1 MSQSKILF
9 VDDQPSLLNAMA
21 RHFESRFEVHTAI
34 GGAIGLEAIEET
46 AFAVVVSDMQMP
58 GMNGIEFL
66 QQVRERAPDT
76 VRVMLT
82 SNDDQQTA
90 VEAVNEGAVFRFLN
104 KPCQAEE
111 LERVLDLAVE
121 QYHLVTAEKELLEGT
136 LRGSIKLLTD
146 ILSMV
151 APKSFGRALI
161 MQEYA
166 RVLAHELR
174 LERAWELELA
184 AMFSVVAYVTVPAE
198 TLARLGRGQALS
210 QSEQAML
217 MRLPESASKLLENI
231 PRMESVRRILYYHQK
246 HFDGEG
252 FPDDSVHGE
261 TIPLESRLLK
271 IIADLVRLEARGLD
285 KAGAFAEMNGRL
297 GWYDPNLLMGA
308 EAAFGAL
315 LDDEGQVETQSVTVP
330 GLRPGQ
336 RLLSNIEAENGMML
350 YHAGNLITEA
360 IIERINNYH
369 VVSGIREPIDVMIP
383 VSDVGDAAEPAV
395 AAGPDAGPA
404 DQASAD

>member
-1 MSQSKILF
+1 MNKAKILF

-21 RHFESRFEVHTAI
+21 RHFDAMFDVHTAI
-34 GGAIGLEAIEET
+34 GGEIGLREIEATE
-46 AFAVVVSDMQMP
+46 FAVIVSDMQMP

-66 QQVRERAPDT
+66 RRARRRSPDT
-76 VRVMLT
+76 IRVMLT

-111 LERVLDLAVE
+111 LERVLALAVE
-121 QYHLVTAEKELLEGT
+121 QYRLVTAEKELLEGT
-136 LRGSIKLLTD
+136 LRGSIRLLTD

-166 RVLAHELR
+166 RVLADELQ

-198 TLARLGRGQALS
+198 TLSRLGRGQALS
-210 QSEQAML
+210 SEEQAML

-246 HFDGEG
+246 HFDGQG
-252 FPDDSVHGE
+252 FPEGGAGGE
-261 TIPLESRLLK
+261 QIPLESRLLK
-271 IIADLVRLEARGLD
+271 IIADLVRLEARGMSKVD
-285 KAGAFAEMNGRL
+285 AFARMHERQ

-308 EAAFGAL
+308 ESAFGAL
-315 LDDEGQVETQSVTVP
+315 DADGERAESVSVTVP

-336 RLLSNIEAENGMML
+336 RLLSNIEAENGTLL
-350 YHAGNLITEA
+350 YHAGNVITEA
-360 IIERINNYH
+360 IIERINNH
-369 VVSGIREPIDVMIP
+369 HLVTGIREPIEVMDP
-383 VSDVGDAAEPAV
+383 EPDGLDKGAEVGDDEASDEAGTV
-395 AAGPDAGPA
+395 AC
-404 DQASAD
+404 